1 MEAIVTIGARQ
12 VKVKHQAARIAK
24 ALNGASRFAE
34 ESTLADRRGKPV
46 RRLALLRDEHCRS
59 VVV

>member
-1 MEAIVTIGARQ
+1 MGAGRI
-12 VKVKHQAARIAK
+12 KLKHQAVRIAK
-24 ALNGASRFAE
+24 THNVASRFAE

-46 RRLALLRDEHCRS
+46 RRLAFLRDEHRRS

>member
-1 MEAIVTIGARQ
+1 MGAGRI
-12 VKVKHQAARIAK
+12 KLKHQAARIAK
-24 ALNGASRFAE
+24 THNVASRFAE

-46 RRLALLRDEHCRS
+46 RRLAFLRDEHRRS